1 MLARMSEP
9 SLEPVNVRFRPTSEH
24 EEVSAIWAC
33 PPGATAALT
42 LGHGAGSTLR
52 HRLVQ
57 ELSQALN
64 AAGIATFRFNYP
76 YSERGRGMDAEP
88 VRLATVRAAVAA
100 ATPLAGALPLFAGG
114 HSMSGRMFS
123 LAVSRAPLPGVRGL
137 ILFAFPL
144 HSGAPNAARAAHLAR
159 IELPLL
165 FISGTRDRMAEP
177 TLLTQVVNGLPRAT
191 LHWLDTGDHGFA
203 VLKRR
208 QSTEPALTE
217 VTRVSVEWMR
227 GQL

>member
-1 MLARMSEP
+1 M
-9 SLEPVNVRFRPTSEH
+9 FRPTPEH
-24 EEVSAIWAC
+24 GEVSAIWSC
-33 PPGATAALT
+33 PPGAIAALV

-52 HRLVQ
+52 HRLVE

-64 AAGIATFRFNYP
+64 AAGVATFRFNYP
-76 YSERGRGMDAEP
+76 YSERGRGMDPEP

-100 ATPLAGALPLFAGG
+100 AAPYAGSLPLFAGG

-123 LAVSRAPLPGVRGL
+123 LAESRERIPGVRGL

-165 FISGTRDRMAEP
+165 FISGTRDRMADPE
-177 TLLTQVVNGLPRAT
+177 LLGQVVSGLARAT
-191 LHWLDTGDHGFA
+191 LHWIDTGDHGFA

-217 VTRVSVEWMR
+217 IARVSAEWLQAQR
-227 GQL
+227 

>member
-1 MLARMSEP
+1 MT
-9 SLEPVNVRFRPTSEH
+9 FRPTPEH
-24 EEVSAIWAC
+24 GEVSAIWNC
-33 PPGATAALT
+33 PPEATAALV

-57 ELSQALN
+57 DLSGALN
-64 AAGIATFRFNYP
+64 AVGIATFRFNYP
-76 YSERGRGMDAEP
+76 YSERGRGMDTEP

-100 ATPLAGALPLFAGG
+100 ATPYAGPLPLFAGG

-123 LAVSRAPLPGVRGL
+123 LAESREHIAGVCGL

-144 HSGAPNAARAAHLAR
+144 HSGAPNAARATHLAQV
-159 IELPLL
+159 ELPLL
-165 FISGTRDRMAEP
+165 FVSGTRDRMADPE
-177 TLLTQVVNGLPRAT
+177 LLGQVVSGLRRAT

-208 QSTEPALTE
+208 QSTEPALAE
-217 VTRVSVEWMR
+217 IARVSAEWLR
-227 GQL
+227 TQLT